1 MRSLPSALFPLLLV
15 ASSAPVLD
23 GCSLSPP
30 RTRLY
35 VLTALPQSDRVP
47 NTVLTGSGT
56 VVVGPVELPQ
66 YTDRLQ
72 IVTGNN
78 TGHELSR
85 APFDNWAEPLEAN
98 FARVL
103 AENLSLLLA
112 TDQVVVFPWQGPLSF
127 DYQVIVE
134 VTKFLGEP
142 DGQASLETLWRI
154 VGKNGKDAIVIE
166 KSSFS
171 EPVGAQNYEALAAA
185 LSRMV
190 AALSRD
196 IATTITTIASNPSH
210 L

>member
-1 MRSLPSALFPLLLV
+1 MALFPLLLV
-15 ASSAPVLD
+15 ASSACVLD

-47 NTVLTGSGT
+47 NTVLTGSST
-56 VVVGPVELPQ
+56 VGVGPVELPQ

-72 IVTGNN
+72 IVTGN

-112 TDQVVVFPWQGPLSF
+112 TDQVVVFPWQGPLPF

-142 DGQASLETLWRI
+142 GGQASLETLWSI
-154 VGKNGKDAIVIE
+154 VGKNGKDAIVME

-210 L
+210 R